1 MYMSLWWEKRIIC
14 EVSVHVEKNLY
25 QRPDEDKW
33 HIVISSYFDVKTL
46 LDLYENDFV
55 GASYFRE
62 DIASIQK
69 YRLNYNEGQDIDF
82 PKPKSYSLTE
92 SQLNTDKN
100 QIIEVIRGRLQ
111 QFAKVYNLAYKE
123 D

>member
-82 PKPKSYSLTE
+82 PKPKSYSLSE

>member
-1 MYMSLWWEKRIIC
+1 MTLWWEKRIIC

-46 LDLYENDFV
+46 LDLYENDYV

-62 DIASIQK
+62 DIGSIQK
-69 YRLNYNEGQDIDF
+69 YRLNYNEGCDIDF
-82 PKPKSYSLTE
+82 PKPRSYSIGG
-92 SQLNTDKN
+92 QDLNKDKN
-100 QIIEVIRGRLQ
+100 KIIDVIRGRLQ
-111 QFAKVYNLAYKE
+111 HFAQVYNLAYKE

>member
-55 GASYFRE
+55 AASYFRE
-62 DIASIQK
+62 DMASIQK

-82 PKPKSYSLTE
+82 PKPKLYSLSE

>member
-1 MYMSLWWEKRIIC
+1 MYMSLFWEKRIIC

-33 HIVISSYFDVKTL
+33 HIEISSYFDVKTL
-46 LDLYENDFV
+46 LDLYENDFI

-62 DIASIQK
+62 DMGSIQK
-69 YRLNYNEGQDIDF
+69 YRLNYNEGCDIDF
-82 PKPKSYSLTE
+82 PKPQSYSIGD
-92 SQLNTDKN
+92 QDLNKDKN
-100 QIIEVIRGRLQ
+100 KIIDVIRRRLQ
-111 QFAKVYNLAYKE
+111 SLSKMYNLTYKE

>member
-1 MYMSLWWEKRIIC
+1 MYMSLWWYKKLIC
-14 EVSVHVEKNLY
+14 EVEIYVEKNLH
-25 QRPDEDKW
+25 QRPDEDLW
-33 HIVISSYFDVKTL
+33 HIELNSFFNIQNL

-62 DIASIQK
+62 DMASIQK

-82 PKPKSYSLTE
+82 PKPKSYSLSE
-92 SQLNTDKN
+92 SQLNSDKN

>member
-14 EVSVHVEKNLY
+14 EVGVHDEKNLY

-46 LDLYENDFV
+46 LDLYEKHYIATSV
-55 GASYFRE
+55 FRE
-62 DIASIQK
+62 DMGSIQK

-82 PKPKSYSLTE
+82 PKPKSYSLSE

-111 QFAKVYNLAYKE
+111 QFANVYNLVYHE

>member
-62 DIASIQK
+62 DMASIQK

-82 PKPKSYSLTE
+82 PKPKSYSLSE

-100 QIIEVIRGRLQ
+100 RIIEVIRGRLQ